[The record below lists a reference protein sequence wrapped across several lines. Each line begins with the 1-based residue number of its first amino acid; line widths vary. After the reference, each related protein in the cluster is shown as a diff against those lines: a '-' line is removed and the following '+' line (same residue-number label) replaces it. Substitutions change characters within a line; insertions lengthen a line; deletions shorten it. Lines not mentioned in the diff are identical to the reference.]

1 MSKPFTEF
9 KNDMKQLEDICN
21 HNYDRYFYNKEKY
34 KDKFYKKIYGT
45 NNEPYNNKKL

>member
-9 KNDMKQLEDICN
+9 KKYMKQLEDICN
-21 HNYDRYFYNKEKY
+21 YNYDRYFYNKEKY